1 MSRMAGVEGVGGQCW
16 GAAGAILRRS
26 RDTQSCLD
34 GVGTIAC
41 RSVRSIS
48 WSTTGSKLLGPVL
61 PVTSWSSLACYVV
74 ATFPNRL
81 GGDVALVIAISGT
94 AVTPLMFR

>member
-1 MSRMAGVEGVGGQCW
+1 MSRMAGVEGFGGQCW

-61 PVTSWSSLACYVV
+61 PVTSWQPSP
-74 ATFPNRL
+74 TGWEGRRL
-81 GGDVALVIAISGT
+81 GDRHQWHCRY
-94 AVTPLMFR
+94 PLMFR